1 MTLHELEGFGV
12 SRMTDGEMRDFLTS
26 QGVGVLGLP
35 ADGEPYVVPMSFGF
49 DGEDSLYFTFVT
61 TDGSRKERL
70 SERGDDAAFLVFDAP
85 SRFMW
90 ESVLLSGA
98 VSPVPES
105 EWDDLGDALGNAWRP
120 ELFEQND
127 LAADVAVYR
136 FRIADRVGYK
146 QNGLPPGFEPVQS
159 GEST

>member
-12 SRMTDGEMRDFLTS
+12 SRMTDGEMRDFLTNR
-26 QGVGVLGLP
+26 GVGVLALP
-35 ADGEPYVVPMSFGF
+35 AEHEPYVVPMSFGF
-49 DGEDSLYFTFVT
+49 DGEDSLYFTYVT
-61 TDGSRKERL
+61 TDESRKERL

-90 ESVLLSGA
+90 QSVLLSGA

-120 ELFEQND
+120 DLFEQNG
-127 LAADVAVYR
+127 LAADVTVYR
-136 FRIADRVGYK
+136 FRIANRVGYK
-146 QNGLPPGFEPVQS
+146 QNGLPPGFEPPQS
-159 GEST
+159 EEST

>member
-1 MTLHELEGFGV
+1 MTLDELEGFGV
-12 SRMTDGEMRDFLTS
+12 SRMTDGETRDFLTN

-35 ADGEPYVVPMSFGF
+35 AEREPYVVPMSSGF

-70 SERGDDAAFLVFDAP
+70 SERGDDAAFLAFDAP

-90 ESVLLSGA
+90 ESVLLPGA

-105 EWDDLGDALGNAWRP
+105 EWDDLGDAPGNAWRP
-120 ELFEQND
+120 ELFEQAD
-127 LAADVAVYR
+127 PAADVAVYR
-136 FRIADRVGYK
+136 FRIEDRAGYK
-146 QNGLPPGFEPVQS
+146 QNGLPPGFEPVRS
-159 GEST
+159 EKST